1 MKKVLLLI
9 LTFTFCLNSF
19 TQEGYS
25 VVSVG
30 KAELEKTKLL
40 IESYSLSKSKND
52 NFKVFVEKLD
62 KNLNFYRRKFKIEKN
77 TNISNKEESVDY
89 TKLEKSGVSFLI
101 RAIENN
107 NQIKMEVYDIKN
119 KNKISE
125 ESRSLL
131 QKSLNQDANASAD
144 IIYQSITGKKSIFN
158 SKVIFVSDI
167 FTKGKRKIKE
177 LFIADFDGENR
188 RQLTFHRGTI
198 ISPAISHDG
207 KRVLYSLIT
216 QKTLRRNVN
225 LFLLDL
231 EKNKSEIVSSF
242 PGLNTGA
249 VFLNDGANIALT
261 LSHQG
266 NAEIYSMN
274 LKTKKL
280 RRITK
285 NYSPDVDPSVNK
297 KGDLMTFLSGRS
309 GKAMI
314 YTADPRSLEKN
325 VKRISFIGD
334 FNATP
339 RFSPDG
345 TQIAFSSWVDNRFDI
360 YRIDSNGH
368 NLVRLTKN
376 FGSNEDPT
384 YSGDGEFIAF
394 SSQRIIS
401 RKKAV
406 QNVYIMDKNGEI
418 ISQITKDFGSCTTP
432 RWSN

>member
-1 MKKVLLLI
+1 MKNILLLI
-9 LTFTFCLNSF
+9 TTLVFCLSPF
-19 TQEGYS
+19 AQEGYS

-30 KAELEKTKLL
+30 KAELEKQKIL
-40 IESYSLSKSKND
+40 IESYSLSKNNKNLL
-52 NFKVFVEKLD
+52 KQFVEKLY
-62 KNLNFYRRKFKIEKN
+62 KNLNFYKRKFSIERN
-77 TNISNKEESVDY
+77 NNLLNKETKTDY
-89 TKLEKSGVSFLI
+89 TKLNESGVSFLI

-107 NQIKMEVYDIKN
+107 NQIKLEVYDIKN
-119 KNKISE
+119 SKKISE
-125 ESRSLL
+125 ESRGLL
-131 QKSLNQDANASAD
+131 KKGLDKNANTSSD
-144 IIYQSITGKKSIFN
+144 IIYQAITSKKSIFN
-158 SKVIFVSDI
+158 SKVVFVSDI
-167 FTKGKRKIKE
+167 FTKGNRKIKE
-177 LFIADFDGENR
+177 LFIADFDGGNR
-188 RQLTFHRGTI
+188 KQLTFHRGTI
-198 ISPAISHDG
+198 ISPAISSDG
-207 KRVLYSLIT
+207 TKVLYSLIT

-231 EKNKSEIVSSF
+231 KKNKSEIVSSF
-242 PGLNTGA
+242 PGLNSGA
-249 VFLNDGANIALT
+249 VFLNDGTHIALT

-297 KGDLMTFLSGRS
+297 DGDLMTFLSGRS

-314 YTADPRSLEKN
+314 YTSDPRSIEKN

-345 TQIAFSSWVDNRFDI
+345 SQIAFSSWVDNRFDI

-401 RKKAV
+401 RKKAI

-418 ISQITKDFGSCTTP
+418 ISQITKDFGNCTTP
-432 RWSN
+432 RWSK